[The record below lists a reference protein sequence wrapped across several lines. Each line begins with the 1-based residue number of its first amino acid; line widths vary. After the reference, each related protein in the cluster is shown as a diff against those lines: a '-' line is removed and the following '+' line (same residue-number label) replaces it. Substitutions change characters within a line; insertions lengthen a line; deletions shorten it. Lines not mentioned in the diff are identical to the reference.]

1 MVQIHLT
8 PDCGWIADDRGGY
21 VKGWA
26 YTPQGLLR
34 GAELLDCLRRAALA
48 GNMGV
53 VLSSLGGEFAAVVQD
68 GTGAW
73 LVSDRMRSYP
83 LLYARSGDG
92 GAWVV
97 CGNGID
103 MARSMPSHRLD
114 ESMLPT
120 FLALGHLWGADTL
133 YEGCRIVP
141 PSTCVRLTRDG
152 EEVLEYGGNCRPS
165 FDGDAG
171 QLFDRS
177 AATLEDVFSHIA
189 RLAVGR
195 TLAIP
200 LSGGYD
206 SRLVA
211 CLCKAAGLERVV
223 CYTYGKAGNPEVEV
237 SRQVARKLGFRWTYV
252 ECTEALWRGLLDGGT
267 LEEYLLRAGNL
278 NAIGH
283 IQDLPVVL
291 RLTAD
296 GTLPPDAVVMPG
308 HSGDFIGGSHFKPQC
323 TSRRMMRMM
332 YDKYYELNV
341 LRPASK
347 ALAMTHLAAAMP
359 DGLHDEE
366 DCLEAWYVWC
376 KRARQANF
384 IINSVRAYEFAGL
397 QWTLP
402 LWDAAFVRL
411 WESVP
416 CTVRRGSALYE
427 QFMFERYF
435 EPMGVAWR
443 KPRCAPSPL
452 SRLASTLLSRD
463 QRTIMKHLAARAGI
477 AGRREGEYDMNI
489 VGDLI
494 RARYGLPDDII
505 SRHVRLVRPGSM
517 SAKALLYLALIR

>member
-26 YTPQGLLR
+26 YTSQGLLR

-141 PSTCVRLTRDG
+141 SSTCVRLTRDG
-152 EEVLEYGGNCRPS
+152 EEVLEYGGDVRPS

-171 QLFDRS
+171 LLFDRS
-177 AATLEDVFSHIA
+177 VAALEDAFSHIA
-189 RLAVGR
+189 RLASGH

-211 CLCKAAGLERVV
+211 CLCKAAGVANVV
-223 CYTYGKAGNPEVEV
+223 CYTYGRAGNPEVEV

-252 ECTEALWRGLLDGGT
+252 ECGDALWRDLVESGT
-267 LEEYLLRAGNL
+267 LEQYLLCAGNL

-308 HSGDFIGGSHFKPQC
+308 HTGDVLGGSHLPMSCGKG
-323 TSRRMMRMM
+323 SVVDYV
-332 YDKYYELNV
+332 YDRFYELNV
-341 LRPASK
+341 LKPCSRRQAR
-347 ALAMTHLAAAMP
+347 AVLATSL
-359 DGLHDEE
+359 DGDAGSEE
-366 DCLEAWYVWC
+366 GRLQAIYAWD
-376 KRARQANF
+376 KRARQSNF
-384 IINSVRAYEFAGL
+384 IINSVRAYEYAGL
-397 QWTLP
+397 RWTLP
-402 LWDAAFVRL
+402 LWDDTYVRL

-416 CTVRRGSALYE
+416 CTVRRGSELYE
-427 QFMFERYF
+427 RFMFERYF
-435 EPMGVAWR
+435 EPMGVEWR
-443 KPRCAPSPL
+443 KHQCAPSPL
-452 SRLASTLLSRD
+452 SRLASTLLNRD
-463 QRTIMKHLAARAGI
+463 QRTLIKHLAARAGI
-477 AGRREGEYDMNI
+477 AGWREGEYDMNI

-494 RARYGLPDDII
+494 RARYDLPDDII
-505 SRHVRLVRPGSM
+505 SRHVRFVRPGSM
-517 SAKALLYLALIR
+517 SAKALLYLALLS